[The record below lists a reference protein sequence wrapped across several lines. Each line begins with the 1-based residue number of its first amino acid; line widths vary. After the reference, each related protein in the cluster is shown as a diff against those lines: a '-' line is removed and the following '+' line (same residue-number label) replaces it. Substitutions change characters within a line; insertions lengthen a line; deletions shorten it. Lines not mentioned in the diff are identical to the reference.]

1 MTAPSQPF
9 PSDGQKPSAAP
20 GFSETADR
28 SLKITARWKSLLRIV
43 ATSYVGLTLF
53 MAVMQRS
60 YIYYPRR
67 MTAEA
72 AEREAASLRLQP
84 WRDPD
89 GRLIGWL
96 RRSAASGA
104 PRVLIFHGNA
114 GSAVDRFYYADV
126 FSARPAGRDWDV
138 FILEYPGYGA
148 RAGRPSE
155 RAFLDAAR
163 AALDALL
170 AESDA
175 PVFLLGESLGS
186 GVACALA
193 AERPDQIAGLL
204 LITPFTS
211 LADVAAV
218 HYPFLPVG
226 LFLRDRFDSARAL
239 TRYSGRL
246 VVVTAGADEV
256 VPARLGR
263 ALWQNYKGPSRLF
276 EQNGV
281 THNTLDLEPEA
292 AWWNE
297 AMNFLTADA
306 PKSNNGGNDH
316 ERS

>member
-1 MTAPSQPF
+1 MTPPSQPN
-9 PSDGQKPSAAP
+9 AP
-20 GFSETADR
+20 NRLKADASPAFSEGSVR
-28 SLKITARWKSLLRIV
+28 SLKITARWKSWVRIV

-67 MTAEA
+67 MTPDT

-84 WRDPD
+84 WRDRQ
-89 GRLIGWL
+89 GHLIGWM
-96 RRSAASGA
+96 RRSVSTGA

-114 GSAVDRFYYADV
+114 GNAVDRHYYADV

-148 RAGRPSE
+148 RDGRPSE
-155 RAFLDAAR
+155 RAFLDTAR
-163 AALDALL
+163 AALDALR

-193 AERPDQIAGLL
+193 AERPDQVAGLL

-239 TRYSGRL
+239 SRYEGPV

-263 ALWQNYKGPSRLF
+263 ALLQNYKGPSRLL
-276 EQNGV
+276 EQRGA
-281 THNTLDLEPEA
+281 THNTLDLEPGA
-292 AWWNE
+292 AWWDE
-297 AMNFLTADA
+297 AMKFLTADV
-306 PKSNNGGNDH
+306 PKTNNPANEH
-316 ERS
+316 E